1 MKNYFKK
8 ALLSFLFLYFFS
20 CTYCQNQ
27 RALLIGID
35 TYAPPEDA
43 QITSSNARINWPTL
57 DGCKND
63 ADLMKQVIISHFS
76 FSEKNVVEIVNQE
89 ATRNRILECMENLL
103 KKSDSGDIAFI
114 YYAGHGSQ
122 VKNSMSS
129 EKDNKDESM
138 VPVDT
143 WKEGVSD
150 IRDKELAKIFN
161 RFVDKGVK
169 LTVIYDCCHSGSI
182 ARGIYPSK
190 SRYIAESN
198 YDSKDNSSP
207 IAPETRDKSGYL
219 IISAAQ
225 DNEFAQE
232 QFDDYDS
239 AHGAFTLSLVK
250 ALDQQSVTASV
261 QNLFSGLRAIL
272 KSNGKTQEPVLAGD
286 ASRFDQTLFGLDRSK
301 MSDRMQFPVLSVKD
315 NLVTIQGG
323 QAAGISADNELS
335 SKDGAIKLKVIRL
348 AGITQCEAVIV
359 SGDKNKIKPGELV
372 EVTNWVSSQGP
383 LLKIYIPSG
392 KYSYEYLQKLAA
404 VGLQLKQ
411 SKKNKSFNRFDLVD
425 PDISIF
431 ADSNK
436 FIVNNFQNMKS
447 GMSELKDFNQ
457 AAIDLLSKDKNLFIS
472 LPPVTALYDSL
483 KYKYSIFKSI
493 QIVNKPSEAQYI
505 LYGSIDENDKL
516 AYGFIKSS
524 FSVKDSLFSM
534 PISTKLFP
542 LTNNRGATYK
552 DVVDSLFETT
562 LRLSKIRGWVTM
574 APPKNAG
581 FFPYHLTMRDK
592 VSKAVI
598 GMSGVK
604 IGKSLSLS
612 IEADADYLS
621 KKIDTKYI
629 YVFTI
634 DINGKMQ
641 LIYPSEGDGNSQ
653 NKFPF
658 FSETGPINKFIIYDE
673 MEAAEPVGTDS
684 YFLIASKE
692 PITGYN
698 KIFNQMGVRG
708 VDKGDYNPLTNLLD
722 MGNESTARGQ
732 KSATPANW
740 NLLRLSVKTVH

>member
-1 MKNYFKK
+1 MKNHFKNT
-8 ALLSFLFLYFFS
+8 LLSFLFLYFFLS
-20 CTYCQNQ
+20 TYCQNQ
-27 RALLIGID
+27 RALVIGID

-43 QITSSNARINWPTL
+43 QIPSSNARINWPTL

-76 FSEKNVVEIVNQE
+76 FPEKNVVEIVNLE
-89 ATRNRILECMENLL
+89 ATRNRILECLENLL
-103 KKSDSGDIAFI
+103 KKSDSSDIAFI

-150 IRDKELAKIFN
+150 IRDKDLAKIFN

-190 SRYIAESN
+190 SRFIAESN

-207 IAPETRDKSGYL
+207 IAPETRRKSGYL

-301 MSDRMQFPVLSVKD
+301 LSDRMQFPVLSVKD
-315 NLVTIQGG
+315 SLVTIQGG
-323 QAAGISADNELS
+323 QAAGISVDNELS

-348 AGITQCEAVIV
+348 SGITQCEAIIV

-392 KYSYEYLQKLAA
+392 KYSYEYLQKLKA
-404 VGLQLKQ
+404 VELQLKR
-411 SKKNKSFNRFDLVD
+411 SKKNKSFNRFDLVN

-447 GMSELKDFNQ
+447 GISELKDFNQ
-457 AAIDLLSKDKNLFIS
+457 ATVDLLSNGKNLFIS

-483 KYKYSIFKSI
+483 KYKYSVFKSI
-493 QIVNKPSEAQYI
+493 KIVNKPSDAQYI
-505 LYGSIDENDKL
+505 LYGSIDENDQL

-542 LTNNRGATYK
+542 LTNNTGATCK

-562 LRLSKIRGWVTM
+562 LKLSKIRGWVTIT
-574 APPKNAG
+574 PPKNAG

-592 VSKAVI
+592 VTKTVI
-598 GMSGVK
+598 DMSGVK
-604 IGKSLSLS
+604 IGTSLSLS

-658 FSETGPINKFIIYDE
+658 FTENGPTNKFIIYDE

-708 VDKGDYNPLTNLLD
+708 VDKGEYNPLTNLLD